1 MANEFSQQSFVQK
14 SVIGE
19 LFATKHPL
27 HLSLILEILRKLIL
41 NIYVL
46 CISLFLMLLV
56 ASAQGQ
62 QRISTE
68 QYIDTYRDVAI
79 KKMHEYG
86 IPASITLAQGILE
99 SGSGNSRLAQK
110 ANNHFGIKCHK
121 EWNGK
126 TYYMDDDEKHE
137 CFRNY
142 KHAEDSYRDHSL
154 FLTQRGRY
162 SFLFEI
168 KITDYEAWAKG
179 LKKAGY
185 STNPKYPELLIRIIE
200 KYNLSQYDDK
210 SYKEKKAGNE
220 GKVKHIKKSVVK
232 PMTIDQFKK
241 DERYPSGRQLFS
253 NNGIKLLIAV
263 KGDTFNKLAKEF
275 GLYTWQFYKY
285 NDLDKDYVLK
295 IGDIIYLEKK
305 KRKADK
311 QHPGH
316 EVKQGE
322 TISSISQLYGVRER
336 RIYKMNNLPDGIQ
349 VSAGKVLKLR

>member
-1 MANEFSQQSFVQK
+1 M
-14 SVIGE
+14 
-19 LFATKHPL
+19 
-27 HLSLILEILRKLIL
+27 
-41 NIYVL
+41 

-121 EWNGK
+121 EWTGK

-137 CFRNY
+137 CFRKY
-142 KHAEDSYRDHSL
+142 KHPEDSYRDHSL

-185 STNPKYPELLIRIIE
+185 ATNPKYPELLIRIVE
-200 KYNLSQYDDK
+200 KYNLSQYDNK
-210 SYKEKKAGNE
+210 NYQKTVEKPVRVSRKKEIA
-220 GKVKHIKKSVVK
+220 S
-232 PMTIDQFKK
+232 MTIDQFKK

-253 NNGIKLLIAV
+253 NNGKKLLIAV
-263 KGDTFNKLAKEF
+263 KGDTFNNLAKEF
-275 GLYTWQFYKY
+275 GIYTWQLYKY
-285 NDLDKDYVLK
+285 NDLNKDYVLK
-295 IGDIIYLEKK
+295 VGDIIYLEKK

-322 TISSISQLYGVRER
+322 TIRSISQLYGVRES